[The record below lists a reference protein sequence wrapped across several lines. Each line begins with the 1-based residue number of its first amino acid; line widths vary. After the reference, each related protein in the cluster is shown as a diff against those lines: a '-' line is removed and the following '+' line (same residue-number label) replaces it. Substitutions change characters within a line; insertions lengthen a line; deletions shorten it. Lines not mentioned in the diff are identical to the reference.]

1 MKFSLGI
8 SIALCLLAQAQ
19 EFEVTSVKV
28 NLSGAPKA
36 YRDPFIFSAGR
47 FSATNVTLADLLLV
61 AYRTTRIQT
70 QGGPSWMDSNRFDIN
85 AVGDVKRGQMFAMI
99 QNLLV
104 DRFSLVVH
112 RVTKESPAFVLV
124 VGKAGHKLLAARD
137 DEVSKQM
144 LSVRGVSTF
153 EKLPV
158 ASLAMMLSAYLREP
172 VVDKTEL
179 KGFFDFTLD
188 LTPEE
193 GSPLTLDTLRDT
205 VLRVVPEQLGLRLE
219 MQKAPI
225 ENIVVDRAERPT
237 AN

>member
-1 MKFSLGI
+1 VRFCLGLAIAFSL
-8 SIALCLLAQAQ
+8 LAPAQ

-28 NLSGAPKA
+28 NASGPPKA
-36 YRDPFIFSAGR
+36 YKDQFLFSAGR
-47 FSATNVTLADLLLV
+47 FRATNVTLEDLVQV
-61 AYRTTRIQT
+61 AYHTTRTQI
-70 QGGPSWMDSNRFDIN
+70 QGGPSWMDSDRFDIN
-85 AVGDVKRGQMFAMI
+85 AVGDVKRGQMFTMI
-99 QNLLV
+99 QNLLA
-104 DRFSLVVH
+104 DRFGLVVH
-112 RVTKESPAFVLV
+112 RETKDSAAFVLV
-124 VGKAGHKLLAARD
+124 VGKAGHKLRAAKD
-137 DEVSKQM
+137 EEVSNQM
-144 LSVRGVSTF
+144 LSVRGISTF

-193 GSPLTLDTLRDT
+193 GAPITLDTLRDT
-205 VLRVVPEQLGLRLE
+205 VLRVVPQQLGLRLE